1 MGRKIH
7 ALPLFPAH
15 AAEAASDETSY
26 AAFLAWLAA
35 NAGVVACEV
44 RRLAE
49 DGGQAIPGLASH
61 ASADSVDPAHPADS
75 GRLRDSADTMNRMD
89 SADAG
94 SHADAIQPDDPAGAM
109 RRENT
114 AHADDSICS
123 VDSLEGLV
131 SVVAALADA
140 NPAEERRAAAIL
152 AAERGTAARAHGC
165 HASEILAEHYL
176 LREAVWRWAQR
187 VVEPAPRA
195 EAVMARL
202 EPAVILSA
210 AAALQGHR
218 RPELEAEGRW
228 SQALADI
235 LDGIA
240 SPDDPSAAHTAPDAE
255 VAIPTSS
262 DSVDVQP
269 PATTSRESVDAR
281 PASPDAESPTD
292 SLDAWPSTHR
302 PADRADAH
310 AIAAS
315 ADADASRADPPSHP
329 DDAQRAEDAG
339 RPSISRGTTPLGVRT
354 GSAEARTEPPA
365 L

>member
-1 MGRKIH
+1 
-7 ALPLFPAH
+7 
-15 AAEAASDETSY
+15 
-26 AAFLAWLAA
+26 
-35 NAGVVACEV
+35 
-44 RRLAE
+44 
-49 DGGQAIPGLASH
+49 
-61 ASADSVDPAHPADS
+61 
-75 GRLRDSADTMNRMD
+75 MD

-94 SHADAIQPDDPAGAM
+94 SRADATQPDDSADAMGGA
-109 RRENT
+109 NT

-140 NPAEERRAAAIL
+140 NPADERRAAAIL
-152 AAERGTAARAHGC
+152 AAERGTAARARAC
-165 HASEILAEHYL
+165 DASEILAEHYL

-235 LDGIA
+235 LHGIA
-240 SPDDPSAAHTAPDAE
+240 SPDDPSAASPAAHAAPDAE
-255 VAIPTSS
+255 VAIPTSP

-269 PATTSRESVDAR
+269 PAPTGRESVDAH
-281 PASPDAESPTD
+281 PASSDAKSPGD
-292 SLDAWPSTHR
+292 SLDAWPSTHG
-302 PADRADAH
+302 PVARADAH

-315 ADADASRADPPSHP
+315 ADADASRADPPSPP